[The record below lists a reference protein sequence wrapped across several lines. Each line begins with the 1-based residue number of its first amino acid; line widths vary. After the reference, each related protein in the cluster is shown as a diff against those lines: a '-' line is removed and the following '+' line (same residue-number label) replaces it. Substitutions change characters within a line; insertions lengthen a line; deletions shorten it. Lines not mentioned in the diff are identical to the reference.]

1 MILLG
6 FLRRLGGACAAAV
19 VALVVAG
26 SGTAVAGP
34 FSGLEGE
41 WSGSGT
47 IQIADGGN
55 ERIRCR
61 ATYTVA
67 SEGTNLKQALRCASD
82 SYKFDLSTNVR
93 TQGTALSGSWSET
106 NRNLNGTIEGHAGN
120 GQFDALVSANGF
132 AASLQ
137 MSARGNRQTITL
149 SSKNTDLRGVQIT
162 LNR

>member
-1 MILLG
+1 MNSLG
-6 FLRRLGGACAAAV
+6 SLRRIAGAAAFATLIMTFSAPGE
-19 VALVVAG
+19 AL
-26 SGTAVAGP
+26 AGP

-47 IQIADGGN
+47 VQIADGGN

-67 SEGTNLKQALRCASD
+67 SDGNNLKQVLRCASD

-93 TQGTALSGSWSET
+93 AQGSALTGDWSET
-106 NRNLNGTIEGHAGN
+106 NRKLNGTIEGRAGN
-120 GQFDALVSANGF
+120 GEFQALVSANGF

-137 MSARGNRQTITL
+137 MTAKGNRQTI
-149 SSKNTDLRGVQIT
+149 SMNSKNTDLRGVQIT